1 MSIPRLSDLFL
12 CSTQAFD
19 QPLSDHQTVQV
30 IKLALERADEL
41 LPWPIQ
47 ALVFHFPNK
56 QQVAKEAA
64 GGSTVA
70 ARCIPGAPSR
80 LFQ

>member
-1 MSIPRLSDLFL
+1 M
-12 CSTQAFD
+12 
-19 QPLSDHQTVQV
+19 
-30 IKLALERADEL
+30 ALERADEL

-47 ALVFHFPNK
+47 ALVCHFPNK
-56 QQVAKEAA
+56 RQVAKEAA
-64 GGSTVA
+64 GGSNVA